1 VSPRRSRSPGASS
14 AGLEPLLAEFA
25 AEPRPAE
32 EFVHDL
38 HRRLRRRRT
47 VRRLSQR
54 VAGSRFGPRGQRAD
68 ERLRRLEKALGE
80 LRNRQLAH
88 VHLETLAARASS
100 PSVRAG
106 LRRAARLLDAEV
118 RERAVEARWLAQTSR
133 RLLLPETAPPA
144 GSPLVGAPER
154 RWSVESERRYKRF
167 RKALRTARRTT
178 NAEDLH
184 ALRQQLR
191 RLRLLQELRP
201 GGDATSDAAGRR
213 ADATVAALGEVHDLD
228 VLAEI
233 LRTTPSGPA
242 RAVLL
247 GDLGGR
253 REKALRRVVR
263 LIGSHRLQRFARPG

>member
-1 VSPRRSRSPGASS
+1 MVSRSRRRTDHGS

-47 VRRLSQR
+47 VRRIAQR
-54 VAGSRFGPRGQRAD
+54 VAGARVAARTRRAD

-80 LRNRQLAH
+80 LRNRQIAH
-88 VHLETLAARASS
+88 VHLEELAARARS

-133 RLLLPETAPPA
+133 RLLLPEPPHGPTAALPA
-144 GSPLVGAPER
+144 VPGR
-154 RWSVESERRYKRF
+154 RWTAEAERRYHRF
-167 RKALRTARRTT
+167 RRVLRAARAAPE
-178 NAEDLH
+178 AEELH

-191 RLRLLQELRP
+191 RIRLLQELRP
-201 GGDATSDAAGRR
+201 GGDRTSDAAGRR
-213 ADATVAALGEVHDLD
+213 ADATIAALGEVHDID
-228 VLAEI
+228 VLVEI
-233 LRTTPSGPA
+233 LRTVPTGPA
-242 RAVLL
+242 RTLL
-247 GDLGGR
+247 LEDLSGR
-253 REKALRRVVR
+253 RRKAVRRARR
-263 LIGSHRLQRFARPG
+263 LMRSRRLQRFGRPA